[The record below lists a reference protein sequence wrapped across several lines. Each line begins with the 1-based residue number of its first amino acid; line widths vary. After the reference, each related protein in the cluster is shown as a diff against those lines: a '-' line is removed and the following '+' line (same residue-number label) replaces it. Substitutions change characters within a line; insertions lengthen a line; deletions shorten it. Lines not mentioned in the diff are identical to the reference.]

1 MMNGEMLGY
10 VENQCAMSLQ
20 SLPILLLEFL
30 SSKYNHCFVFLHTH
44 QILRKH
50 SFPMLSLF
58 SWNEKRHVQMSF
70 SWPAEEIPQQ
80 TAPPIFYST
89 PLSEGKITDAKG
101 FGFNKAFDQIF
112 HDSHVEEMEKFDL
125 NKSNWLT
132 IIRTQREST
141 TDQYKLGE
149 VSMSLKWRRW
159 TRVLFPSI

>member
-1 MMNGEMLGY
+1 
-10 VENQCAMSLQ
+10 
-20 SLPILLLEFL
+20 
-30 SSKYNHCFVFLHTH
+30 
-44 QILRKH
+44 
-50 SFPMLSLF
+50 
-58 SWNEKRHVQMSF
+58 MSF

-89 PLSEGKITDAKG
+89 PLNEGKITDAKG

-132 IIRTQREST
+132 NIRTQREST